1 MDNRSDPAWC
11 AQELI
16 TRFHRRTKG
25 IGETA
30 EDIVLEVMGA
40 GKGSRGKPTRRQVQ
54 HAAILL
60 ALWFQ
65 KSTDSEV
72 RSLIARM
79 LGELKSARW
88 TAAPLIMALADQD
101 SRVRA
106 SAALALGSLGNRRAV
121 KPLLHLLLS
130 EEGAARM
137 QAAREADRTQWNSFN
152 FASQVRKELQVR
164 LNAIEAL
171 GLLGDPRA
179 LKAFSSLLSRKKTSS
194 VVSTR
199 LAGIADTYDRWETI
213 EADREIEEIEEERAK
228 IAWALGEMRHAGAVE
243 TLCGLLT
250 EHESKVSFYAT
261 AALQKIGD
269 KRSIRPLIS
278 TFASLDQDV
287 HFIATLA
294 LQRFE
299 REDVIEPLIEAFSSG
314 STFMRRQLTH
324 LLAELKVTQ
333 AVEPLI
339 AALADED
346 KGMRADAVQ
355 ALGVIGD
362 TRAREPI
369 FHLFCHDTEYVRAAA
384 LLALAR
390 LHDGR
395 VFDTLMNT
403 LTRRETPPGIRGL
416 PVAMEKAQAIRG
428 LMDLGDQRAV
438 EPLLA
443 LLEKE
448 DSYVRTTSIE
458 ALAKLGDLRA
468 VEPLIRLLTTENG
481 SNPNEVRRSAIQALG
496 ELSDL
501 RAVEPLIATFKQ
513 EAARITSQDEYAPL
527 PRYTVQALVE
537 LGDRRAVEPLTS
549 YLKGH
554 KSIQWQLASYVIEAL
569 GTFGD
574 LSALPAIQWT
584 LRYNGN
590 KILELDPSARAQYR
604 LSSIKEKAA
613 EAIARIVNGHQHNH
627 SIDGEQ

>member
-1 MDNRSDPAWC
+1 MNNRSDPAWC

-16 TRFHRRTKG
+16 TRFHRRTKW

-40 GKGSRGKPTRRQVQ
+40 GKGSRGKPTRRQVR

-60 ALWFQ
+60 VLWLQ
-65 KSTDSEV
+65 KSSDSEV

-79 LGELKSARW
+79 LGELKSAQW
-88 TAAPLIMALADQD
+88 TVAPLIMALTDQD

-106 SAALALGSLGNRRAV
+106 SAALALGNLGNKRAV
-121 KPLLHLLLS
+121 KPLIHLLLS
-130 EEGAARM
+130 EEGTARM
-137 QAAREADRTQWNSFN
+137 QAAREADRIRWNNFD
-152 FASQVRKELQVR
+152 FASQVRKEQQVR
-164 LNAIEAL
+164 LNALEAL
-171 GLLGDPRA
+171 GSLGDPRA
-179 LKAFSSLLSRKKTSS
+179 LKPLISLLSNKKVNS
-194 VVSTR
+194 R
-199 LAGIADTYDRWETI
+199 IATTPARHDFQESLKSD
-213 EADREIEEIEEERAK
+213 EEIVDYSWEESKEREK
-228 IAWALGEMRHAGAVE
+228 IVWVLGELHDIRALD
-243 TLCGLLT
+243 TLCGLLS
-250 EHESKVSFYAT
+250 EREGKIGFYA
-261 AALQKIGD
+261 ALALRKLSD
-269 KRSIRPLIS
+269 KRSIRPLIG
-278 TFASLDQDV
+278 TFASWDHEIRFVVTQALLD
-287 HFIATLA
+287 
-294 LQRFE
+294 FE

-314 STFMRRQLTH
+314 STLMRRQLAH
-324 LLAELKVTQ
+324 ALAELKVTQ

-339 AALADED
+339 AVLADED
-346 KGMRADAVQ
+346 KEMRADAVQ

-384 LLALAR
+384 LVALAR
-390 LHDGR
+390 LRDGR
-395 VFDTLMNT
+395 VFDTLMDT
-403 LTRRETPPGIRGL
+403 LIRRETPPGRHGL
-416 PVAMEKAQAIRG
+416 PIAMEKATAIRG

-448 DSYVRTTSIE
+448 DSYVCSTIIE
-458 ALAKLGDLRA
+458 ALAKFGDLRA
-468 VEPLIRLLTTENG
+468 VEPLIRLLTAENG
-481 SNPNEVRRSAIQALG
+481 SHSHEVRRSAIQALG
-496 ELSDL
+496 DLSDP

-527 PRYTVQALVE
+527 PRYAVQALVG
-537 LGDRRAVEPLTS
+537 LGDRRAVEPFIS

-590 KILELDPSARAQYR
+590 KILELDPPARAQYR
-604 LSSIKEKAA
+604 LYSIKEKAT

-627 SIDGEQ
+627 SIGGE